1 MAGLFKRGDYW
12 WASWKVGRK
21 SVRKSTGIK
30 VREAGMSKSAAEA
43 LARQTAGTMEA
54 VSKGNTACSRA
65 IEAVRAAAV
74 AFGGAAK
81 MPSVKDYLA
90 GIPRTAGE
98 KSEATR
104 RHVFARFVAFLGAA
118 ANLGIDTVTPA
129 ACSAF
134 LREVLGQVSKG
145 TAESYRVYLSA
156 AFNRAVKVD
165 GLLDRNPLA
174 GVNLAK
180 EAAAVNPERGAD
192 KQKRLPFTV
201 EEIQKMIHDFP
212 APWSDMV
219 AVSWYG
225 YGLRLSDVCL
235 MRWES
240 VNWKKGCIRLVE
252 KKTKKERGVPLLPP
266 LRSRLLRLRDEQ
278 GGREEYLFP
287 VMAHF
292 YLGGCQGYVSTQF
305 TALLRAQGMIPAPL
319 VEQKK
324 GERRHNVSPKS
335 FHSIRHAV
343 VSCLRADASLSAD
356 VVRDA
361 VGHDSEA
368 VERGY
373 FTATMEARRRAGA
386 PLLEAESAAP
396 AMPDAP
402 RYGATA

>member
-1 MAGLFKRGDYW
+1 
-12 WASWKVGRK
+12 
-21 SVRKSTGIK
+21 
-30 VREAGMSKSAAEA
+30 MSARQAEA
-43 LARQTAGTMEA
+43 LARQTAEAMEA
-54 VSKGNTACSRA
+54 ASKGNTACSRA
-65 IEAVRAAAV
+65 IAAVRAAAV

-104 RHVFARFVAFLGAA
+104 RHVFTRFVAFLGAA

-129 ACSAF
+129 ACVDF
-134 LREVLGQVSKG
+134 LREVLRQVSKG

-174 GVNLAK
+174 GVNLTK
-180 EAAAVNPERGAD
+180 EAAAINPERGAD
-192 KQKRLPFTV
+192 VQKRFPFTMA
-201 EEIQKMIHDFP
+201 EIQKMLHDFP

-219 AVSWYG
+219 AVSWYC

-235 MRWES
+235 MRWDS
-240 VNWKKGCIRLVE
+240 VNWEQGFIQLVE
-252 KKTKKERGVPLLPP
+252 KKTKKERCVPLLAP

-278 GGREEYLFP
+278 GGNEDYLFP
-287 VMAHF
+287 VMAHY

-319 VEQKK
+319 TEQKK

-335 FHSIRHAV
+335 FHSIRHTV
-343 VSCLRADASLSAD
+343 VSCMRADASLTAD

-373 FTATMEARRRAGA
+373 FTATLEARRRAGA
-386 PLLEAESAAP
+386 PLLEAENTTTPAP
-396 AMPDAP
+396 SMPALP
-402 RYGATA
+402 PYGATA